1 MAPLIDSLM
10 PRLTPRHPKGEA
22 LRHPPWGP
30 WASRLIVA
38 LLLALCSTGWAGL
51 AHSAAQAGSPPAGGA
66 AAEDTGSWPA
76 SSRRQRDLV
85 EHLRRQG
92 FVFYGAWWCP
102 ACRQQKLL
110 FGRQAQARLPY
121 VECDRESVGRQRC
134 QASAIQAY
142 PTWIRGSER
151 QIGVLSL
158 EELERW
164 SGFRGGGGGGAQAS
178 P

>member
-1 MAPLIDSLM
+1 MA
-10 PRLTPRHPKGEA
+10 RLTPRRPNSDSA
-22 LRHPPWGP
+22 RLAPRGP
-30 WASRLIVA
+30 WPSRLLLP
-38 LLLALCSTGWAGL
+38 LLLALSSTGWAGL
-51 AHSAAQAGSPPAGGA
+51 AHSAAHAGPPPGEGTAA
-66 AAEDTGSWPA
+66 PAAEDTGSWPA
-76 SSRRQRDLV
+76 SSRRQQDLV
-85 EHLRRQG
+85 EHLRRQD

-121 VECDRESVGRQRC
+121 VECDRESAGRQRC
-134 QASAIQAY
+134 EASAIQAY

-164 SGFRGGGGGGAQAS
+164 SGFRGGAKAS